1 MINFVLGSMRVLSM
15 FLPAA
20 LANTHGSQ
28 PPPAADSEFTILHCN
43 NPTSMKA
50 EMKVEVSS
58 MFLMRNGGLD
68 AMKSGKWGE
77 GFAVETVG
85 DSTIYTKIIEAN
97 DLILTE
103 KNDDPDSKFF
113 GSQFGSNEVKI

>member
-1 MINFVLGSMRVLSM
+1 M

-20 LANTHGSQ
+20 LANNDGS
-28 PPPAADSEFTILHCN
+28 PAEDSEFTILHCN

-58 MFLMRNGGLD
+58 MFLLRNGGLD
-68 AMKSGKWGE
+68 ATWAD
-77 GFAVETVG
+77 GFTEETVG

-97 DLILTE
+97 DLILEE
-103 KNDDPDSKFF
+103 KDDDPDSKLFESHE
-113 GSQFGSNEVKI
+113 GTI